1 MRPDFTKINYVMDL
15 INYVHDQLTEKKE
28 LPKFNPGDTIAVSY
42 KIKEGAKE
50 RIQTFK
56 GNVIQINGEGSTK
69 TFTVR
74 KVSNGVGVERIFPML
89 SPSIDGIEVLKM
101 GKVRRAKLY
110 YLRNLVGK
118 KAKIKER
125 QRSK

>member
-1 MRPDFTKINYVMDL
+1 MDL
-15 INYVHDQLTEKKE
+15 INYVHDQLTTTADFPEFK
-28 LPKFNPGDTIAVSY
+28 PGDTIAVNY

-56 GNVIQINGEGSTK
+56 GNVIQINGTGSTK

-74 KVSNGVGVERIFPML
+74 KVSNGVGVERIIPFT
-89 SPSIDGIEVLKM
+89 SPSIESIQLLKR
-101 GKVRRAKLY
+101 GKVRRAKLF
-110 YLRNLVGK
+110 YLRSLVGK

-125 QRSK
+125 QRR